1 MQVGGVDITTIDLD
15 NSDFV
20 LPEVVQ
26 GRYLNADGDIY
37 AYNCAGNDDTT
48 TEEVVYNLKA
58 EVAARMQL
66 TGATDYILHIT
77 GDGSDKGQRH
87 RIACV
92 KEYQANRKDKPKPK
106 NLAFA
111 RKYIQEHMN
120 SEAHYDQE
128 ADDGLAQFQQT
139 FIDKGESHLSVLDST
154 DKDLRMVAGL
164 HLDPY
169 THKIIEVEGY
179 GSCWYDLE
187 KSKVLGWGTSFFWH
201 QLLMGD
207 TADNIPGLPAFG
219 KELSASIWPTAP
231 LTEQIRRTTELT
243 MPSGKQLSEKQY
255 EAAKAKVQE
264 LRDTF
269 KQKPA
274 GAKAA
279 YDYLEGCTTD
289 AEAFELVIKAYESY
303 YGTGTLDFTD
313 WRDNNYKR
321 TARSMIL
328 EQAILLWMRTY
339 KGVADVQ
346 RFLRSING
354 EVQE

>member
-1 MQVGGVDITTIDLD
+1 MQIGGVDISSIDLD

-20 LPEVVQ
+20 LPDVVQ

-48 TEEVVYNLKA
+48 HEEVVYNLKA
-58 EVAARMQL
+58 EVQARMQL
-66 TGATDYILHIT
+66 TGSTDYILHIT
-77 GDGSDKGQRH
+77 GDGSDKGKRH
-87 RIACV
+87 QIACV
-92 KEYQANRKDKPKPK
+92 KEYQAIRKDKPKPK

-120 SEAHYDQE
+120 SEVHYDQE
-128 ADDGLAQFQQT
+128 ADDGLAQFQRR
-139 FIDKGESHLSVLDST
+139 FIDKGEAHLSVLDST

-169 THKIIEVEGY
+169 SHTIVEVEGY
-179 GSCWYDLE
+179 GSCWYDVE

-201 QLLMGD
+201 QLLVGD

-231 LTEQIRRTTELT
+231 LTEQIRRTIELT
-243 MPSGKQLSEKQY
+243 MPSGKDLTEKQY
-255 EAAKAKVQE
+255 EAAKAKVLELQE
-264 LRDTF
+264 NF
-269 KQKPA
+269 KKKPA

-279 YDYLEGCTTD
+279 YDYLEGCRTD
-289 AEAFELVIKAYESY
+289 AEAYEKVKQAYLSY
-303 YGTGTLDFTD
+303 YGNSYTITD
-313 WRDNNYKR
+313 WRDNTYV
-321 TARSMIL
+321 RSCEAMLL
-328 EQAILLWMRTY
+328 EQAILLWMRDY
-339 KGVADVQ
+339 KGTADVQ

-354 EVQE
+354 EV